1 MQIHQDIDNFV
12 FVRSFL
18 ISYDITYKKIGKNN
32 FKQQSSFVAALY
44 DLVFPYYFYFP

>member
-18 ISYDITYKKIGKNN
+18 ISYDITYKKMGKKN
-32 FKQQSSFVAALY
+32 FKKQSSSVAALY